1 MDYSNYFATLY
12 DYEKKEVGTEEKS
25 ILLKVINNVDFSAQ
39 LGSYLKL
46 RDKSQIGD
54 TPSISRLL
62 GLKLLTEKKGLIL
75 RGMRKYQLTST
86 GLFYVLS
93 ETTSYP
99 PSLLKKYSNDPIL
112 LALLYQYFE
121 VDTIGSSTARFY
133 SLITQYLKQC
143 CRITLNWLEDTQNS
157 KEEHKNKMMNQLLF
171 ELELQAKLLAFRIII
186 MYSDSKIL
194 SLAPKTGDSEVAY
207 YEIESSMKE
216 VLTKDNKFI
225 ELLHKTS
232 ADFKTGYKEF
242 TDSK

>member
-25 ILLKVINNVDFSAQ
+25 ILLKVINNVDFSTQ

-186 MYSDSKIL
+186 MYSDSNIL

-216 VLTKDNKFI
+216 ILAKDNKFI